1 MHKYLDIYG
10 PFETLF
16 GTIVWFNYESL
27 LYAGKNPGLMGGGV
41 SGLFNNPNYLGMWL
55 TLCLPFSL
63 SLLRTERVN
72 KNKLVLYVINILI
85 VYFTLTTNSRNAF
98 LGLIICFLLTFG
110 IRKLIYFFNFHISW
124 LISF

>member
-41 SGLFNNPNYLGMWL
+41 SGLFNNPNYLGMRL
-55 TLCLPFSL
+55 TLCLRSHYL
-63 SLLRTERVN
+63 YY
-72 KNKLVLYVINILI
+72 VLKELI
-85 VYFTLTTNSRNAF
+85 KTN
-98 LGLIICFLLTFG
+98 
-110 IRKLIYFFNFHISW
+110 
-124 LISF
+124 